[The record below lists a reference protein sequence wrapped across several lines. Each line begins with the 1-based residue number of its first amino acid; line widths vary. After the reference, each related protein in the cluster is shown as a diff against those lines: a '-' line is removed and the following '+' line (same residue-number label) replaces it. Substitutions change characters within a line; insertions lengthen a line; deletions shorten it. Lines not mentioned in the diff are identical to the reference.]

1 MEKFKDLK
9 NKVILISGAS
19 GLIGNNLIKE
29 YLDYEADV
37 YGIDLDIKKINFQL
51 EKLKKNFPKGKI
63 SILKCDITKEYEVK
77 KVIKNILKKSK
88 KIDILVNNAATK
100 TKNLKN
106 FFNSFENYNISDW
119 KKIMDVNINGAFL
132 LSREVSKSMIK
143 KKSGNII
150 SVASMQGVVGNDKS
164 IYTNSKFKGVKMNT
178 PAVYST
184 SKSALIGLT
193 RYLATYLGE
202 FNIRSNS
209 ISPGGI
215 KGGQNKKFIQNYS
228 KKVPLKRMGNVNE
241 IVQCIMF
248 LSSNKSSYIS
258 GQNIIVDGGYTSW

>member
-9 NKVILISGAS
+9 NKVILISGAT
-19 GLIGNNLIKE
+19 GLIGSNLIKE
-29 YLDYEADV
+29 YLDYEAEV
-37 YGIDLDIKKINFQL
+37 YGIDIDKRKINLLLKKMKKI
-51 EKLKKNFPKGKI
+51 FPKGKI
-63 SILKCDITKEYEVK
+63 SLLKCDITKENEVK
-77 KVIKNILKKSK
+77 KTIKHILNKSK
-88 KIDILVNNAATK
+88 KIDILINNAASK

-106 FFNSFENYNISDW
+106 FFNSFETFNISDW
-119 KKIMDVNINGAFL
+119 KKIMDVNVNGAFL
-132 LSREVSKSMIK
+132 LTREASRNMIK
-143 KKSGNII
+143 KKNGNII
-150 SVASMQGVVGNDKS
+150 SIASIQGVVGNDKS
-164 IYTNSKFKGVKMNT
+164 IYSNSKFKGVKMSS

-215 KGGQNKKFIQNYS
+215 KGGQNKKFTQNYS
-228 KKVPLKRMGNVNE
+228 KKVPLKRMGEINE
-241 IVQCIMF
+241 IVHCVIF

>member
-1 MEKFKDLK
+1 
-9 NKVILISGAS
+9 
-19 GLIGNNLIKE
+19 
-29 YLDYEADV
+29 
-37 YGIDLDIKKINFQL
+37 
-51 EKLKKNFPKGKI
+51 
-63 SILKCDITKEYEVK
+63 
-77 KVIKNILKKSK
+77 
-88 KIDILVNNAATK
+88 
-100 TKNLKN
+100 
-106 FFNSFENYNISDW
+106 
-119 KKIMDVNINGAFL
+119 MDVNINGAFL
-132 LSREVSKSMIK
+132 LSREVSRAMIK

-150 SVASMQGVVGNDKS
+150 SIASIQGVVGNDKS
-164 IYTNSKFKGVKMNT
+164 IYKNSKFKGVQMST

-215 KGGQNKKFIQNYS
+215 KGGQNKRFNQNYS
-228 KKVPLKRMGNVNE
+228 KKVPLKRMGEVNE
-241 IVQCIMF
+241 IVQCVIF

>member
-9 NKVILISGAS
+9 NKVILISGAT
-19 GLIGNNLIKE
+19 GLIGNNLIEE
-29 YLDYEADV
+29 YLDYGAEV
-37 YGIDLDIKKINFQL
+37 YGVDIDKKKINLQL
-51 EKLKKNFPKGKI
+51 KKLKKIFPKSKI
-63 SILKCDITKEYEVK
+63 SLLKCDITKENEVK
-77 KVIKNILKKSK
+77 KVVKHILNKSK
-88 KIDILVNNAATK
+88 RIDTLVNNAASK

-132 LSREVSKSMIK
+132 LSREVSRAMIK

-150 SVASMQGVVGNDKS
+150 SIASIQGVVGNDKS
-164 IYTNSKFKGVKMNT
+164 IYKNSKFKGVQMST

-215 KGGQNKKFIQNYS
+215 KGGQNKRFNQNYS
-228 KKVPLKRMGNVNE
+228 KKVPLKRMGEVNE
-241 IVQCIMF
+241 IVQCVIF

-258 GQNIIVDGGYTSW
+258 GQNILVDGGYTSW

>member
-9 NKVILISGAS
+9 NKVILISGAT
-19 GLIGNNLIKE
+19 GLIGNNLIEE
-29 YLDYEADV
+29 YLDYGAEV
-37 YGIDLDIKKINFQL
+37 YGVDIDKQKINLQL
-51 EKLKKNFPKGKI
+51 KKLKKIFPKSKI
-63 SILKCDITKEYEVK
+63 SLLKCDIKKENEVK
-77 KVIKNILKKSK
+77 KFVKHILNKSK
-88 KIDILVNNAATK
+88 RIDTLVNNAASK

-132 LSREVSKSMIK
+132 LSREVSRAMIK

-150 SVASMQGVVGNDKS
+150 SIASIQGVVGNDKS
-164 IYTNSKFKGVKMNT
+164 IYKNSKFKGVQMST

-215 KGGQNKKFIQNYS
+215 KGGQNKRFNQNYS
-228 KKVPLKRMGNVNE
+228 KKVPLKRMGEVNE
-241 IVQCIMF
+241 IVQCVIF

>member
-9 NKVILISGAS
+9 NKVILISGAT
-19 GLIGNNLIKE
+19 GLIGTNLIKE
-29 YLDYEADV
+29 YLNHEAEV
-37 YGIDLDIKKINFQL
+37 YGVDIDKKKINLQL
-51 EKLKKNFPKGKI
+51 KKLKKVFPKGKI
-63 SILKCDITKEYEVK
+63 FLLKCDITKENEVK
-77 KVIKNILKKSK
+77 KVIRYILNKSK
-88 KIDILVNNAATK
+88 RIDVLVNNAASK

-106 FFNSFENYNISDW
+106 FFNSFETYNISDW
-119 KKIMDVNINGAFL
+119 KTIMDVNINGAFL
-132 LSREVSKSMIK
+132 LSREASKTMIR

-150 SVASMQGVVGNDKS
+150 SIASIQGVVGNDKS
-164 IYTNSKFKGVKMNT
+164 LYKNSKFKGVQMNT

-184 SKSALIGLT
+184 SKSALIGFT

-215 KGGQNKKFIQNYS
+215 KGGQNKKFTENYS
-228 KKVPLKRMGNVNE
+228 KKVPLKRMGEINE
-241 IVQCIMF
+241 VVQCVIF

>member
-9 NKVILISGAS
+9 NKVILISGAT

-29 YLDYEADV
+29 YLNHEAEV
-37 YGIDLDIKKINFQL
+37 YGIDIDRKKINFQL
-51 EKLKKNFPKGKI
+51 NEFKKKFPRSKI
-63 SILKCDITKEYEVK
+63 SLLKCDITKENEVK
-77 KVIKNILKKSK
+77 KIIKHILNKSK
-88 KIDILVNNAATK
+88 KIDTLINNAATK
-100 TKNLKN
+100 TKKLKN
-106 FFNSFENYNISDW
+106 FFKSFQDFNLSDW
-119 KKIMDVNINGAFL
+119 KKIMDVNVNGAFL
-132 LSREVSKSMIK
+132 LSREVSKAMIR

-150 SVASMQGVVGNDKS
+150 SIASIQGVVGNDKS
-164 IYTNSKFKGVKMNT
+164 LYKSSKFQGIPMSS

-215 KGGQNKKFIQNYS
+215 KGAQNKKFIQNYS
-228 KKVPLKRMGNVNE
+228 KKVPLKRMGEVDE
-241 IVQCIMF
+241 IVQCVLF

>member
-9 NKVILISGAS
+9 NKVILISGAT
-19 GLIGNNLIKE
+19 GLIGNNLIEE
-29 YLDYEADV
+29 YLDYGAEV
-37 YGIDLDIKKINFQL
+37 YGVDIDKQKINLQL
-51 EKLKKNFPKGKI
+51 KKLKKIFPKSKI
-63 SILKCDITKEYEVK
+63 SLLKCDITKENEVK
-77 KVIKNILKKSK
+77 KVVKHILNKSK
-88 KIDILVNNAATK
+88 RIDTLVNNAASK

-132 LSREVSKSMIK
+132 LSREVSRAMIK

-150 SVASMQGVVGNDKS
+150 SIASIQGVVGNDKS
-164 IYTNSKFKGVKMNT
+164 IYKNSKFKGVQMST

-215 KGGQNKKFIQNYS
+215 KGGQNKRFNQNYS
-228 KKVPLKRMGNVNE
+228 KKVPLKRMGEVNE
-241 IVQCIMF
+241 IVQCAMF